1 MLMTLAVIGAI
12 CIEDYVEGGAVV
24 FLFALS
30 EWLEDRATEKARVA
44 ISAVIALKP
53 EKAVL
58 KSGASVPV
66 EDVKVGTTLVV
77 KPGDK
82 VPIDGIVKNGSSSVD
97 QSAITGE
104 SLPVKKTVGD
114 EVLAGTINQA
124 GSIEVRTTKISTD

>member
-1 MLMTLAVIGAI
+1 MPAVWREHRDAHGCQHKDHEPPCDWCDHFKWSAIAAIVFGWPPILVKAWGALKQKVLDINMLMTLAVIGAI

-66 EDVKVGTTLVV
+66 EDVNK
-77 KPGDK
+77 
-82 VPIDGIVKNGSSSVD
+82 
-97 QSAITGE
+97 
-104 SLPVKKTVGD
+104 
-114 EVLAGTINQA
+114 LAL
-124 GSIEVRTTKISTD
+124 EL